1 MNITTTKEWN
11 SAVCDNMDGPW
22 GYYAK
27 WNRSDREKLIT
38 IWFHSY
44 VDLKKEGVRGEKTK

>member
-11 SAVCDNMDGPW
+11 SAICGNMDGPG

-38 IWFHSY
+38 IWFH
-44 VDLKKEGVRGEKTK
+44 

>member
-1 MNITTTKEWN
+1 MNLTTTKEWN

-27 WNRSDREKLIT
+27 WNRSDWEKLIT

-44 VDLKKEGVRGEKTK
+44 MDLKKEGVRGEKTK